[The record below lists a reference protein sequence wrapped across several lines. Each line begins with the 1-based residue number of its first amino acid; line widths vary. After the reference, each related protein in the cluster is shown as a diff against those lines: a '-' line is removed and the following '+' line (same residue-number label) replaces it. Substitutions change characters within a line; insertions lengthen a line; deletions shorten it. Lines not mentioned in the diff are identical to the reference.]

1 MYELKKTYSYDD
13 VTLVPHY
20 SDLKSRGE
28 TDPSMFGFDLPI
40 IMSPMDTVTT
50 PDMIRLFVN
59 NNLVASVH
67 RAFKTAEEQF
77 NYVVD
82 SKNRSETKDE
92 IDKIVKGT
100 WFSVGSIWKY
110 KEWINYLYEHGV
122 VNFLVDMAHGDSLA
136 CIETV
141 NYIRKLKNVNHI
153 IAGNVATKSGFRH
166 LQDAGANGIRIG
178 IASGSICSTAME
190 TGFGVPILTN
200 IIDCL
205 QVKDDNV
212 WMIADGGCKYT
223 GDIAKAIYF
232 GADFVMCGKMLASTS
247 LACGK
252 LYNSKCQ
259 LIEKDPI
266 FVDSLTDEEE
276 NELSNLESDYVSS
289 HIVKYRGYKG
299 MASRDARKGIL
310 SYASVEGHEGCIKYT
325 GKTEQ
330 FILDTK
336 LRLQASLSYG
346 GARDWKSFRR
356 NVKAVMRSSSGIVAA
371 DTHLDVNFDK

>member
-20 SDLKSRGE
+20 SNLRTRGE
-28 TDPSMFGFDLPI
+28 TDTSMFGFNLPI

-50 PDMIRLFVN
+50 PDMIRLFVK
-59 NNLVASVH
+59 NNLVATVH
-67 RAFKTAEEQF
+67 RAFKNAEDQLNYVLDKQNKTESKEEQ
-77 NYVVD
+77 
-82 SKNRSETKDE
+82 E
-92 IDKIVKGT
+92 KIIKGT
-100 WFSVGSIWKY
+100 WFSVGSVWKY
-110 KEWINYLYEHGV
+110 KEWIDYLHDNGV
-122 VNFLVDMAHGDSLA
+122 VNFLVDMAHGDSSA

-141 NYIRKLKNVNHI
+141 LYIRERYGSSHI
-153 IAGNVATKSGFRH
+153 IAGNVATKSGFKN
-166 LQDAGANGIRIG
+166 LQDAGANGIRAG

-200 IIDCL
+200 IIECV
-205 QVKDDNV
+205 QVKRANV
-212 WMIADGGCKYT
+212 WLIADGGCKYT
-223 GDIAKAIYF
+223 GDIAKAVYF
-232 GADFVMCGKMLASTS
+232 GADFVMCGKMLASTD

-252 LYNSKCQ
+252 LYNERGKV
-259 LIEKDPI
+259 IEKDAI
-266 FVDSLTDEEE
+266 FLDKITEEE
-276 NELSNLESDYVSS
+276 EKELKNLDDNFISD

-310 SYASVEGHEGCIKYT
+310 NYASVEGHEGCIRYT

-346 GARDWKSFRR
+346 GATNWDYFRK
-356 NVKAVMRSSSGIVAA
+356 NVEAVMRSNSGISAA
-371 DTHLDVNFDK
+371 ETHLDINFDK